1 MVCSHSLAGVA
12 PGEAPKAEATELAP
26 EAVGA
31 SPPVATRYLRAL
43 TGPARLEGFPVG
55 TRSASGETP
64 ERRLWAI
71 EREDR
76 RACPAHKMVIHLS
89 LR

>member
-31 SPPVATRYLRAL
+31 SPPVATRYLRAY
-43 TGPARLEGFPVG
+43 
-55 TRSASGETP
+55 RSGSPGG
-64 ERRLWAI
+64 
-71 EREDR
+71 
-76 RACPAHKMVIHLS
+76 LS
-89 LR
+89 CRDAFCFW

>member
-31 SPPVATRYLRAL
+31 SPPVATRYPGL

-55 TRSASGETP
+55 TRSASGETS
-64 ERRLWAI
+64 EQRLWLSNAKI
-71 EREDR
+71 AGLAR
-76 RACPAHKMVIHLS
+76 RTKWS
-89 LR
+89 L

>member
-31 SPPVATRYLRAL
+31 SPPVATRYPGL

-55 TRSASGETP
+55 TRSASGETH

-71 EREDR
+71 QREDR
-76 RACPAHKMVIHLS
+76 RACPAHKMVMHLS